1 MRVSRTKILDWFVVA
16 LVGIAAIALHLRLAL
31 LVGALWRDETNSV
44 NLANVSTFSEFW
56 HFLEFDSFPAL
67 FFALLRLW
75 TAIFGAQ
82 NDDALRALGF
92 LVGLG
97 ILVALWLNARAF
109 GVRLPILSF
118 ALVGLN
124 PMIIRYGD
132 SIRAYGLGIL
142 LILLTLRS
150 FWRLVETNGF
160 PSGKRIGVALLCAL
174 LSVHCLYY
182 NSVLLLAIAL
192 GASVVAARRR
202 DWKCVALIFGL
213 GFVAALSLLV
223 YLPVMM
229 RMREW
234 NFLVHHPTGF
244 GALWERA
251 GTVVGSP
258 LHVITW
264 LWVAL
269 IFAGLLLALVRQKLS
284 PPILFAAVTMLTG
297 LVGYIC
303 FLHLLGYY
311 TQPWY
316 YIALAVFVAC
326 LLDIIFGSW
335 PKTKLV
341 GPIIALGLLCFA
353 APPAWSEM
361 KHRHTNA
368 DLIAARL
375 EGISKEGDVVLLP
388 RWECAISFVRYYHGP
403 AEVVTVPLVSDHR
416 FHSYDLII
424 AQMKTPDAHLP
435 VLAKIEEALRSGH
448 RVFIAGELKMPD
460 SNATR
465 TVLRPFYRD
474 ENGLPH
480 GSGYYAAWQ
489 LYVGQFVGTHAAKVS
504 GIPHR
509 LSGYEDVLEYEK
521 LALSVAEGWRD

>member
-1 MRVSRTKILDWFVVA
+1 MGVSRTKIFDGFVVA
-16 LVGIAAIALHLRLAL
+16 FVGIAAIALHVRLAL

-44 NLANVSTFSEFW
+44 NLANVSTFSEFS
-56 HFLEFDSFPAL
+56 HFLQFDSFPAL
-67 FFALLRLW
+67 FFALLRIW

-82 NDDALRALGF
+82 NDDALRGLGL
-92 LVGLG
+92 LVGVG
-97 ILVALWLNARAF
+97 ILAALWLGARAF
-109 GVRLPILSF
+109 GVRFPVLSL

-132 SIRAYGLGIL
+132 SIRAYGLGVL
-142 LILLTLRS
+142 LILLTLCS

-192 GASVVAARRR
+192 GASVVAARRG

-213 GFVAALSLLV
+213 GFVTALSLLI
-223 YLPVMM
+223 YLPVMT
-229 RMREW
+229 RMNEW

-244 GALWERA
+244 AGIWERA
-251 GTVVGSP
+251 GSVLGSP

-264 LWVAL
+264 LWIAL
-269 IFAGLLLALVRQKLS
+269 IFAGLILALVRQKLS
-284 PPILFAAVTMLTG
+284 PPILFAAVTMLAG
-297 LVGYIC
+297 LFGYVC

-316 YIALAVFVAC
+316 YITLAVFVAC

-341 GPIIALGLLCFA
+341 RPIIALALLCFTG
-353 APPAWSEM
+353 PPAWSEM
-361 KHRHTNA
+361 KQRHTNA

-388 RWECAISFVRYYHGP
+388 RWECAISFVRYYQGP
-403 AEVVTVPLVSDHR
+403 AEVITLPPISDHR

-435 VLAKIEEALRSGH
+435 VLSKIEEALRSGH
-448 RVFIAGELKMPD
+448 RVFIAGELPIVKNDAKLP
-460 SNATR
+460 
-465 TVLRPFYRD
+465 VLRPFYRD
-474 ENGLPH
+474 ENGVPH
-480 GSGYYAAWQ
+480 GSGYYGVWQ
-489 LYVGQFVGTHAAKVS
+489 LYVGQFVGTHAAKITGVS
-504 GIPHR
+504 HR
-509 LSGYEDVLEYEK
+509 LPGYENVLEYEK

>member
-1 MRVSRTKILDWFVVA
+1 MRVSWTKTLDWCVVA

-44 NLANVSTFSEFW
+44 NLANVSMFSEFW
-56 HFLEFDSFPAL
+56 HFLQFDSFPAL
-67 FFALLRLW
+67 FFALLRIW
-75 TAIFGAQ
+75 TAIFGTQ
-82 NDDALRALGF
+82 NDSALRALG
-92 LVGLG
+92 LLIGLG
-97 ILVALWLNARAF
+97 ILAALWLNARTF
-109 GVRLPILSF
+109 GMRLPILSL

-150 FWRLVETNGF
+150 FWRLVEMDGF
-160 PSGKRIGVALLCAL
+160 PSGKRIGVALFCAL

-192 GASVVAARRR
+192 GAAAVAARRGE
-202 DWKCVALIFGL
+202 WKSVGLIFGL
-213 GFVAALSLLV
+213 GFIAALSLLV

-229 RMREW
+229 RMSEW

-244 GALWERA
+244 DALWQRA
-251 GTVVGSP
+251 GTVLGSP
-258 LHVITW
+258 LRVITW

-269 IFAGLLLALVRQKLS
+269 IFAGLLLVLVRQKLS
-284 PPILFAAVTMLTG
+284 PPILFGAVALLAG

-316 YIALAVFVAC
+316 YITLAVFVAC
-326 LLDIIFGSW
+326 LLDIIFGAW

-341 GPIIALGLLCFA
+341 RPMIALGLLCLA
-353 APPAWSEM
+353 AAPAWSEM
-361 KHRHTNA
+361 KLRHTNA

-388 RWECAISFVRYYHGP
+388 RWECAISFVRYYQGP
-403 AEVVTVPLVSDHR
+403 AEVITLPLVSDHR

-424 AQMKTPDAHLP
+424 EQMKTPDAQVP
-435 VLAKIEEALRSGH
+435 VLGKIEEALRSGH
-448 RVFIAGELKMPD
+448 RVFIAGELPTAE
-460 SNATR
+460 SNAKVP
-465 TVLRPFYRD
+465 VLRPFYRD
-474 ENGLPH
+474 ENGVPH
-480 GSGYYAAWQ
+480 GSGYYRVWQ
-489 LYVGQFVGTHAAKVS
+489 LYVGQFVGVHAAKVA
-504 GIPHR
+504 GISHR
-509 LSGYEDVLEYEK
+509 LPGSEDVLDYEK